1 MEKIYLRIETNEEG
15 EIGFGFIL
23 PEAQTVLESD
33 IEISLSDY
41 NKFHELNSKG
51 KQFRLKEISTGNSLF
66 DYIEGYDVECI
77 PCDPTKE
84 EMLEEEVLLQSEYL
98 LDMEFRMTNLELGL

>member
-1 MEKIYLRIETNEEG
+1 MEDKYYF
-15 EIGFGFIL
+15 EIIDENNFGFIKGDTEEL
-23 PEAQTVLESD
+23 QGLGTLV
-33 IEISLSDY
+33 EISIDDY

-51 KQFRLKEISTGNSLF
+51 KQFRLKEIPTGNSLF
-66 DYIEGYDVECI
+66 DYIEEYDVECI
-77 PCDPTKE
+77 PCEPTKE